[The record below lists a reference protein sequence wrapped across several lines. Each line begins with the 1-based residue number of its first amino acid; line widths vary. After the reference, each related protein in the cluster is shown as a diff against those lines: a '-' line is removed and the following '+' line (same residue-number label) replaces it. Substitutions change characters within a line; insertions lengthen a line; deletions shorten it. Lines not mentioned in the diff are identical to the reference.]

1 MNSKQYSQRVLPFF
15 DAAAVCLSYYLAFLL
30 RFDFS
35 IPAYE
40 MGNFLRTL
48 PLVLVIRLLIYWRCQ
63 LYASVYRY
71 AGLADFIN
79 IIKAVLASQVLVTA
93 VVLLKYHGVQFPRSV
108 FFIDPVIALILAAL
122 PRFARRLRAEVDM
135 PFISSPGDGKKLLIF
150 GAGDMGESV
159 VRNLKR
165 MGGYDVQGFIDDDAN
180 KWGRSIHGVTILGG
194 RDRFLETVDKKRIE
208 EVLIAVHYSRG
219 QILQDLMKMLSGG
232 PHAKVALK
240 AVPALSEHLKKAVP
254 GGASGPMRNIETSD
268 LLNRK
273 PVHINSQAISD
284 IIKGKTVLVTGAG
297 GTIGSEL
304 CRQVAEMGP
313 SLLLLLENNNTS
325 LFYIDRELSEMAPR
339 PNFIPIAGD
348 IQDERLVEN
357 LLVKYKPQVI
367 FHAAAHKH
375 VPLMEANP
383 QEAVKNNT
391 LGTYYL
397 ARMAKEHGVE
407 RFLYISTDK
416 AVRPS
421 SIMGASKRMGEMVI
435 RGFAKDSKTRFMSV
449 RFGNVL
455 GSSGSVVKIFE
466 EQIARGGPVTV
477 THRDITRFFMT
488 VEEAVQL
495 VLQACTIG
503 QGGEIFVLNM
513 GEPVKLS
520 DLARSMIMLHGLVP
534 DKDIKIEY
542 VGLRPG
548 EKMYEELFCEKDIVK
563 DTGHP
568 DIFMAV
574 PEEAS
579 AVIMHGQIPEL
590 IKVSQDL
597 APEPVLAKIK
607 QLVPAYKKPNI
618 CPPEAESK
626 R

>member
-1 MNSKQYSQRVLPFF
+1 MNSKQYSQRVLPFS
-15 DAAAVCLSYYLAFLL
+15 DAVLVCLSYYLAFLL
-30 RFDFS
+30 RFEFA
-35 IPAYE
+35 IPAPE
-40 MGNFLRTL
+40 LSNFFSTV
-48 PLVLVIRLLIYWRCQ
+48 PVVLLARLLIYWRFQ
-63 LYASVYRY
+63 LYSSVYRY
-71 AGLADFIN
+71 AGLADFMN
-79 IIKAVLASQVLVTA
+79 IIKAVVASQVLITA
-93 VVLLKYHGVQFPRSV
+93 MVLLMHHGIQFPRSV
-108 FFIDPVIALILAAL
+108 LFMDPVMAMFFAAI
-122 PRFARRLRAEVDM
+122 PRFARRLRAELDV
-135 PFISSPGDGKKLLIF
+135 PFVSSPERGRKLLVF
-150 GAGDMGESV
+150 GAGDLGESV

-165 MGGYDVQGFIDDDAN
+165 MGGYDVAGFMDDDSN
-180 KWGRSIHGVTILGG
+180 KWGRSIHGVPILGG
-194 RDRFLETVDKKRIE
+194 RDIFLQTVKNQHIE

-232 PHAKVALK
+232 PHSKVALK
-240 AVPALSEHLKKAVP
+240 AVPALSEHLKKKV
-254 GGASGPMRNIETSD
+254 SGTGPIRNIETSD

-273 PVHINSQAISD
+273 PVHINSQAITE

-313 SLLLLLENNNTS
+313 AQLLLLENNNTS
-325 LFYIDRELSEMAPR
+325 LFYIDRELSEMEPR
-339 PNFIPIAGD
+339 PHFIPMAGD

-357 LLVKYKPQVI
+357 ILVKYKPQVI

-397 ARMAKEHGVE
+397 ASMAKAHGVE

-435 RGFAKDSKTRFMSV
+435 RGFAKESKTRFMSV

-466 EQIARGGPVTV
+466 DQIARGGPVTV

-513 GEPVKLS
+513 GEPVKLC

-534 DKDIKIEY
+534 DKDIKIDF

-579 AVIMHGQIPEL
+579 AVIMHSQIPEL
-590 IKVSQDL
+590 IKAAQETEP
-597 APEPVLAKIK
+597 APVLEKIK
-607 QLVPAYKKPNI
+607 QLVPTYKKPVI
-618 CPPEAESK
+618 CPPDTAA
-626 R
+626 RP